1 MINASRQQA
10 STRATN
16 LIAGSYLGSIVPP
29 DGIAGPELRGAHPF
43 PLDVV
48 VGVAALMACIEPSTA
63 GPKVYLASRVV
74 GYAGHVVA
82 VCWGLFIV
90 YQWTLSAKEHQ
101 RILDSIK

>member
-1 MINASRQQA
+1 MMAADIETGSQDAAGNDVRSAYAELLRRRRFLWRL
-10 STRATN
+10 TLLEVV
-16 LIAGSYLGSIVPP
+16 LILGI
-29 DGIAGPELRGAHPF
+29 G
-43 PLDVV
+43 
-48 VGVAALMACIEPSTA
+48 ALMACIEPSTA

-90 YQWTLSAKEHQ
+90 YQWTLSAKELQ